1 MLGIRFIIIMIL
13 FLTDCKTQKITCG
26 FILACFISNT
36 IEYIHSVWKL
46 QNIDIIYTYIL
57 VNGGKKELCV
67 SEKKVCDIVSAMIV
81 MALNIFLFLCYK
93 EGYCLV
99 YMISTLYS
107 VLTRYTKEHDFEIG
121 ENKKINWHM
130 FKHINADRKTWV
142 RGIIIGVI
150 ITIALLLFAK
160 FENSL
165 SKTYQQ
171 ISIGFLISGLIVIIC
186 VIKHTIRSS
195 KKRKIS

>member
-1 MLGIRFIIIMIL
+1 
-13 FLTDCKTQKITCG
+13 
-26 FILACFISNT
+26 
-36 IEYIHSVWKL
+36 
-46 QNIDIIYTYIL
+46 
-57 VNGGKKELCV
+57 
-67 SEKKVCDIVSAMIV
+67 
-81 MALNIFLFLCYK
+81 
-93 EGYCLV
+93 
-99 YMISTLYS
+99 
-107 VLTRYTKEHDFEIG
+107 
-121 ENKKINWHM
+121 M